1 MLLSPKKRIYQKSH
15 KGSIGGINCT
25 TQLNFGKYALVA
37 EQSGRITSRQ
47 IEAARKTINRRIKKI
62 GKLWI
67 RIFPDLPVSSKP
79 NEVRMGKGKG
89 SVDYWVCKVKAGR
102 VLFELSDVAIDIART
117 SLLMGSNKLPVTTKF
132 IIGSTSVIPL

>member
-1 MLLSPKKRIYQKSH
+1 MLLSPKKRVFQKSH
-15 KGSIGGINCT
+15 KGPIGGISCT
-25 TQLNFGKYALVA
+25 SHINFGKYALVA
-37 EQSGRITSRQ
+37 ETSGRITARQ

-102 VLFELSDVAIDIART
+102 VLFELSDVAFDIARA
-117 SLLMGSNKLPVTTKF
+117 SLLMGSNKLPITTKF
-132 IIGSTSVIPL
+132 ITK